1 MGKNTAPKVALVSCV
16 SFLYVA
22 YGYYD
27 HPFESESHK
36 WKLYAAAGVANIA
49 IVPFTLLV
57 MMKTVKKLLRKADE
71 MAALQATETVVEAGL
86 TKEETARVLVDK
98 WGMQN
103 LIRAIFPLIGALLGV
118 WTALN

>member
-1 MGKNTAPKVALVSCV
+1 MGKNTAPKAALVSLV
-16 SFLYVA
+16 SYLYVA
-22 YGYYD
+22 YKYYD
-27 HPFESESHK
+27 HPLESESYK

-49 IVPFTLLV
+49 IVPFTLVV

-71 MAALQATETVVEAGL
+71 TAALQATETVVEVGL
-86 TKEETARVLVDK
+86 PKAETARALVDK

-118 WTALN
+118 WTALD